1 MPYKGSTVR
10 IRNVMKDFDDSP
22 LTPESQEV
30 KIYDPEGT
38 LKETITSPTL
48 ESTGIYYMDYTI
60 PSDGKEGN
68 WKVIWTATK
77 GVKPHLD
84 VFTFSVSTP

>member
-10 IRNVMKDFDDSP
+10 IRNTLKDYDNSP
-22 LTPESQEV
+22 LTPDSQEV
-30 KIYDPEGT
+30 KIYDPDSI

-48 ESTGIYYMDYTI
+48 ESTGIYHVDYTI
-60 PSDGKEGN
+60 PSDGKDGN
-68 WKVIWTATK
+68 WKVVWRAVK
-77 GVKPHLD
+77 GAKPHLD